1 VGVKVKITVTGKS
14 GCFVQDIAD
23 VREDGDLTDAIKVL
37 LAAFREKCNE
47 STFESTIKVEH
58 A

>member
-1 VGVKVKITVTGKS
+1 MKVKITVTGKS